1 MQPAISTYDAVFE
14 HGVFRV
20 LTPQNVR
27 IPEGPN
33 VRRAIEPVASPEDI
47 LELAAQVYAGL
58 SEQEIEEIETMI
70 FERDHFFKKEG
81 GL

>member
-1 MQPAISTYDAVFE
+1 MQTAISTYDAVFE

-20 LTPQNVR
+20 LTPQTLR
-27 IPEGPN
+27 IPEGQI
-33 VRRAIEPVASPEDI
+33 VRLAIEPVESPEDI

-58 SEQEIEEIETMI
+58 SEREVEEIEHMI
-70 FERDHFFKKEG
+70 FDRDNFFKKEG

>member
-20 LTPQNVR
+20 LAPQNLR
-27 IPEGPN
+27 IPEGQV
-33 VRRAIEPVASPEDI
+33 VRLAIEPVESPEDI

-58 SEQEIEEIETMI
+58 SEQDIQDIEQII
-70 FERDHFFKKEG
+70 FDRGNFFEEEG